1 MIMAKYFTSTKVGL
15 YLVAIIIIQPI
26 AFNTFNLDRSLV
38 LEITSHS
45 VFIIIGLICIYLN
58 FHFHK
63 NRDNHK

>member
-15 YLVAIIIIQPI
+15 YLVAIIIIQQF
-26 AFNTFNLDRSLV
+26 AFNTFNLDRFLI

-45 VFIIIGLICIYLN
+45 VFIIIGLICIRLN

-63 NRDNHK
+63 KEDSDK